1 MGGFLCTWNGSTVGV
16 FHNTTG
22 KTLSVDLAETTEQP
36 FGEIAASIAV
46 NPGENTATLEGTV
59 LTLGPQTSAV
69 LK

>member
-1 MGGFLCTWNGSTVGV
+1 M

-22 KTLSVDLAETTEQP
+22 KEQTLNQLGTAAAGLAQVAAVLAVDP
-36 FGEIAASIAV
+36 
-46 NPGENTATLEGTV
+46 LEGGAELTDGI